1 MIDFAFEGT
10 SSPLCKHLIC
20 STQQAK
26 TITNGGEKTFS
37 AQTIHVLSA
46 GGHCSTCKNHMEA
59 TFWIKYVVNVDNV
72 DNKDKI
78 LTETQQL
85 RSIISR
91 LGFVFCSFLR
101 DYVVMIY
108 LIWKELFSSTELS
121 IKWLKI
127 EF

>member
-1 MIDFAFEGT
+1 M
-10 SSPLCKHLIC
+10 
-20 STQQAK
+20 
-26 TITNGGEKTFS
+26 FS

-59 TFWIKYVVNVDNV
+59 TFWIKYV

-101 DYVVMIY
+101 DYVAMIY
-108 LIWKELFSSTELS
+108 FIWKELFSSIELS